1 MRERSVPKIHFIAIG
16 GAAMHNIALAL
27 AQNGYKVT
35 GSDDEI
41 TEPSRSRLDSAGL
54 LPEKEGWF
62 PEKIS
67 ADLDAVV
74 LGMHAKKDNPELLR
88 AQQSGLKVYS
98 YPEFLYEH
106 SKNKKRVVIGGSHGK
121 TTITSMILSVLKFC
135 NLDFDYM
142 VGARVEGF
150 DTMVRLS
157 DAPLIILEGDEYLS
171 SPVDL
176 RPKFHLYKAD
186 IGLISGIAWDH
197 FNVFPDYSDYQKQFR
212 IFAEMIPANGSLIYC
227 KEDAEVC
234 SILESAEIV
243 CRKLPYSV
251 PPHEISEGLTYLNK
265 ADGSRI
271 PLSVFG
277 DHNLLNLE
285 GARLVCELLGVSDHD
300 FSFAISRFKGAARRL
315 ELLAMNPQTAVYKDF
330 AHSPSKLRATTDAVR
345 RQFPEKKLIACME
358 LHTFSSLNEK
368 FIGQYSGS
376 MNNAD
381 LAIVYYNPK
390 TVEHKKLKELT
401 DEQLKAS
408 FGRND
413 LVVFRDA
420 QLLENYLLSLEALD
434 SVFLMMSSGTFDGMD
449 LDKFAKKITG
459 FADPVS
465 QT

>member
-1 MRERSVPKIHFIAIG
+1 MQLRSEKKIHFIAIG

-27 AQNGYKVT
+27 AQNGYMVT

-41 TEPSRSRLDSAGL
+41 AEPSRSRLLSAGL

-62 PEKIS
+62 PEKITGETG
-67 ADLDAVV
+67 AVV
-74 LGMHAKKDNPELLR
+74 LGMHAKKDNPELLKAHQLGIR
-88 AQQSGLKVYS
+88 VYS

-121 TTITSMILSVLKFC
+121 TTITSMILYVLNYC

-157 DAPLIILEGDEYLS
+157 EAPLIILEGDEYLA
-171 SPVDL
+171 SPIDL

-197 FNVFPDYSDYQKQFR
+197 FNVFPDFSDYQKQFR

-227 KEDAEVC
+227 KEDSVV
-234 SILESAEIV
+234 SDILESPGIV
-243 CRKLPYSV
+243 CTRLPYSV
-251 PPHEISEGLTYLNK
+251 PPHEIRDGVTCLTGRNNSL
-265 ADGSRI
+265 I

-277 DHNLLNLE
+277 DHNLLNME
-285 GARLVCELLGVSDHD
+285 GARLVCELLGISADD
-300 FSFAISRFKGAARRL
+300 FYKAISQFKGAARRL
-315 ELLAMNPQTAVYKDF
+315 EILAMNPQTAVYKDF
-330 AHSPSKLRATTDAVR
+330 AHSPSKLKATTDAVR
-345 RQFPEKKLIACME
+345 RQFPGKKLIACME

-368 FIGQYSGS
+368 FIGQYKGS

-390 TVEHKKLKELT
+390 TIEHKKLKALS
-401 DEQLKAS
+401 DVQLKDA

-413 LVVFRDA
+413 LVIFRDA
-420 QLLENYLLSLEALD
+420 GLLEKFLLSQDAGD

-449 LDKFAKKITG
+449 LEKFAKVITG

-465 QT
+465 